1 MLVFF
6 CKKKK
11 KIVWATFKT
20 VAKTDADVV
29 NYLVKNKIVLVIN
42 SQQVRERQ

>member
-6 CKKKK
+6 CKKK

-29 NYLVKNKIVLVIN
+29 NYLVKNKIVFVIN